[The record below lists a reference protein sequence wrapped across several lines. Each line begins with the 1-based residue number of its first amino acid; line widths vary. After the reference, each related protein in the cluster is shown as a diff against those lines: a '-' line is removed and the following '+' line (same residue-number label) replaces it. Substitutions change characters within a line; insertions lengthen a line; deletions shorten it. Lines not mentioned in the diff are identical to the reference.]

1 MMDPEGRARLDQV
14 RLAMERVRS
23 GESEREEIELPSGD
37 KVTIHRDETFPNG
50 FRIETPGA
58 PHGHGPSPLDDP
70 ERRAMME
77 RVREASLRV
86 RSGAS
91 EEEEVVLDG
100 GQRVR
105 IVRDG
110 DGPQGFTIES
120 TREGKIFRARAFG
133 PAPERP
139 AGYPDDLPFL
149 ADCAVSISVIEGE
162 DGSEAGRN
170 IAWMKPEDPP
180 SALETVRS
188 HLRED
193 GWEEGEE
200 SRASTVM
207 GTTTTFPFLKDG
219 VERVVS
225 FMAFGEFSQI
235 MLFEKG

>member
-1 MMDPEGRARLDQV
+1 MDPEGRARFDQV

-58 PHGHGPSPLDDP
+58 PHGQGPSPLDDP
-70 ERRAMME
+70 ERRAVME
-77 RVREASLRV
+77 RVREASLRI

-91 EEEEVVLDG
+91 EEEEVVLEG

-120 TREGKIFRARAFG
+120 TREGQSFRARAFG
-133 PAPERP
+133 PAPDRP
-139 AGYPDDLPFL
+139 ADYPDDLPFVSN
-149 ADCAVSISVIEGE
+149 CPVSISVVRSE
-162 DGSEAGRN
+162 DGSEGGRN
-170 IAWMKPEDPP
+170 VAWMKPED
-180 SALETVRS
+180 SRTALEMIRS

-200 SRASTVM
+200 SRGSTAM
-207 GTTTTFPFLKDG
+207 GITTTFPFLKDG

-225 FMAFGEFSQI
+225 YMVFGEFSQI